1 MHLSNKTSS
10 TLGSTGAVFLMSG
23 INPAKGQWCP
33 VITDPKA
40 LNTTPPPEW
49 TTNFADVGNAIR
61 TFENRSEG
69 TGFPP
74 RVWVDV
80 EINQV
85 VNLGDIQFIVNAF
98 EGVGY
103 ADVQLELI
111 GKDPADCP

>member
-1 MHLSNKTSS
+1 MHLSNKTSGA
-10 TLGSTGAVFLMSG
+10 LGSTGAVFLMSG
-23 INPAKGQWCP
+23 INLAKGQWCP

-40 LNTTPPPEW
+40 LNTNPPER

-85 VNLGDIQFIVNAF
+85 VNLGDIKFIVNAF
-98 EGVGY
+98 VGEGYG
-103 ADVQLELI
+103 DIQLERI
-111 GKDPADCP
+111 GENPADCP